1 MNKSDYKQLS
11 VWQKSMDL
19 AEDIHNFIMILPK
32 EERFAL
38 CDQMR
43 RCSISIPSNIAEGH
57 RRNSNKEFN
66 HFLSI
71 SKGSIA
77 ELDTQLLLCQRFRY
91 ADGET
96 ISFLCGKLIEIDK
109 MLSSLM
115 ARVSNN

>member
-1 MNKSDYKQLS
+1 MNKSDYKRLT

-19 AEDIHNFIMILPK
+19 AEDIHNLIMTLPK
-32 EERFAL
+32 EEKFAL

-57 RRNSNKEFN
+57 RRNSQKEFI

-77 ELDTQLLLCQRFRY
+77 ELETQLLLCHRFRY
-91 ADGET
+91 SDEES
-96 ISFLCGKLIEIDK
+96 ISLLCGKLIEIDK
-109 MLSSLM
+109 MLSGLI
-115 ARVSNN
+115 ARLSDM